1 MSYHVTSISSLG
13 LFSHG
18 LWFKF
23 KLWSCTFLLAC
34 VRRSY
39 GVGWGGAML
48 TFLVLRTLYVATLQR
63 SLVLL
68 IRCIHERLGW
78 GSKSKDLLLYVKCWQ
93 WQYVN
98 LHARLQQKNIST
110 LKRLVWKDSKK
121 RLSNW
126 SRENLAKFGSYKCAF
141 RCSENNINKKNNV
154 VFTSTVPSPPGCFCW
169 GTFRYASVLPV
180 WNWLVYPP
188 WDESE
193 VAWKVATR
201 WQRVRCSNGDRHML
215 LGPGIYWLPSGK
227 LT

>member
-1 MSYHVTSISSLG
+1 
-13 LFSHG
+13 
-18 LWFKF
+18 
-23 KLWSCTFLLAC
+23 
-34 VRRSY
+34 
-39 GVGWGGAML
+39 ML

-98 LHARLQQKNIST
+98 LHARLQQKTFQRWNAWFEKTAKSAYQIDRARS
-110 LKRLVWKDSKK
+110 WP
-121 RLSNW
+121 
-126 SRENLAKFGSYKCAF
+126 NLAHTNVRFAVAKTTLT
-141 RCSENNINKKNNV
+141 KNNF

>member
-1 MSYHVTSISSLG
+1 ML
-13 LFSHG
+13 LRCRD
-18 LWFKF
+18 LWCC
-23 KLWSCTFLLAC
+23 WYC
-34 VRRSY
+34 VY
-39 GVGWGGAML
+39 ANGWGGVQRAKIFSCMWNAGNGDMWIYML
-48 TFLVLRTLYVATLQR
+48 
-63 SLVLL
+63 
-68 IRCIHERLGW
+68 
-78 GSKSKDLLLYVKCWQ
+78 GS
-93 WQYVN
+93 
-98 LHARLQQKNIST
+98 
-110 LKRLVWKDSKK
+110 SKK

-169 GTFRYASVLPV
+169 DTFRYASVLPV

-215 LGPGIYWLPSGK
+215 IGPGIYWLAAG
-227 LT
+227 